1 MVNRVV
7 VLLLAFAAVR
17 GLFAA
22 DLTVKVNDKGYLD
35 AQGFSVFLYD
45 STYHPVFVDQK
56 NTAMEMILEGQR
68 IATNGDVRLTPTP
81 EQWDLVATLNGRHAD
96 KASNT
101 LSADLA
107 FPTFGLSYTMDVAA
121 EPGGVRVSINLSKPL
136 PEGLAGRAGF
146 NLEFLPS
153 IYMGKAYLVDGTK
166 AGIFP
171 RTPDDAMVKVL
182 PLPDEPKKAY
192 YLEDWDKAKGYT
204 QPLPFA
210 TGKSMTLGVDDA
222 RARVNVVS
230 DTADLMLFDGRDRA
244 QNGWFVL
251 RSLIPA
257 GKTTG
262 AIVWHIRPDV
272 QPNWTRPPM
281 IAHSQ
286 VGYAPG
292 FAKEAV
298 LELDPK
304 YTGPKTA
311 TVLRLTED
319 GSYKQAFAGPITPS
333 VPWLRYVYSK
343 FDFSPVK
350 EPGLYVIE
358 YDGQRTA
365 PFPIAENAYA
375 NIWQDSLDHH
385 LAEQM
390 DHVSVR
396 EAYRV
401 WHGASHLD
409 DGRLAPV
416 VGEQFDGWNQG
427 TATDGKWKGGDH
439 IPGMNVGGWYDA
451 GDFDL
456 EEPAQLSVIQSL
468 ALAYRAFNLKYDEL
482 TVDEPTRNVEMH
494 RPDGVPDTVEQVK
507 HGAVLILAQFHE
519 LGHSIRGTHEPD
531 LRQYTHLGDGASKT
545 DGRIYDPKL
554 GPNEVKGDYSGRP
567 DDRWIF
573 STTNPTL
580 QWNAVAALAA
590 AADVL
595 RGWDDALADDC
606 LRTAMKAWKDEKA
619 HPTPSGGGRGPAGA
633 AGVLAAS
640 QGVLGAAGAHPT
652 NVPSGGAA
660 HPGGAAAQPSTGSPM
675 SGAPVLSNSDEA
687 FGQESSAGAR
697 DWAAAL
703 ELTIAT
709 HGAEPYRSRLRELF
723 PEVITP
729 QQMGLRGWTAV
740 RALPYLDA
748 GAKAQ
753 MRAAVVTYV
762 AGLDTQLAATPFG
775 VPPSLGTWGGS
786 GAVVDMAI
794 RMYFLHEAFP
804 DVVSSAYTLR
814 AVNYILGT
822 HPVSSTS
829 YVAGVGTVSKT
840 KTYSNNRG
848 DNSYIPGAVI
858 PGYIVIKPDFPECID
873 DFGFLWFEDEAARRR
888 HHSPRHLQHRR
899 RRQLPERHNPPLQ
912 SDRLHPG
919 PTGHRSMD
927 QSAHRP
933 SQRVQAHPC
942 SPQRHPP
949 QAQQVN
955 RKPIAT
961 KDTFHASLAL
971 SLPSRSSPRRVLC
984 LPVTPRPRR

>member
-1 MVNRVV
+1 MLNPIRVH
-7 VLLLAFAAVR
+7 LLPALTFLALTLVALTC
-17 GLFAA
+17 GPTLFASDFA
-22 DLTVKVNDKGYLD
+22 MKVTDKNYLD
-35 AQGFSVFLYD
+35 TQGFSVFLYD

-56 NTAMEMILEGQR
+56 NTAMEMILHGQR
-68 IATNGDVRLTPTP
+68 IATNGDVRLMPTP
-81 EQWDLVATLNGRHAD
+81 EQWDLVATLKSRNAD
-96 KASNT
+96 KANNRLT
-101 LSADLA
+101 ADLA
-107 FPTFGLSYTMDVAA
+107 FPAFDLSYTLEVAA
-121 EPGGVRVSINLSKPL
+121 EPGGVKVSINLDKPL
-136 PEGLAGRAGF
+136 PPKLAGRAGF

-171 RTPDDAMVKVL
+171 RTPDDPMIKVM

-210 TGKSMTLGVDDA
+210 EGKNITLGVDDA
-222 RARVNVVS
+222 LARINVKS

-251 RSLIPA
+251 RSLIPS

-272 QPNWTRPPM
+272 IPNWTRPPM

-286 VGYAPG
+286 VGYAPD
-292 FAKEAV
+292 FSKEAV

-304 YTGPKTA
+304 YDGPKTA
-311 TVLRLTED
+311 KVLRLMED
-319 GSYKQAFAGPITPS
+319 GSYKQVFEGPITPS
-333 VPWLRYVYSK
+333 TPWLRYVYSK
-343 FDFSPVK
+343 FDFTPVK
-350 EPGLYVIE
+350 DPGLYVIE
-358 YDGQRTA
+358 YADQRTA
-365 PFPIAENAYA
+365 PFPISKDAYA

-396 EAYRV
+396 EAYRI

-409 DGRLAPV
+409 DGRMAPV
-416 VGEQFDGWNQG
+416 VGEQFDGWNQA

-451 GDFDL
+451 GDYDL

-468 ALAYRAFNLKYDEL
+468 ALAYREFNLKYDEL
-482 TVDEPTRNVEMH
+482 TVDEAARQVEMH

-507 HGAVLILAQFHE
+507 HGAILILAQFHNI
-519 LGHSIRGTHEPD
+519 GHSIRGTHEPD
-531 LRQYTHLGDGASKT
+531 LRQYTHLGDAASKT

-573 STTNPTL
+573 TTTNPFF
-580 QWNAVAALAA
+580 QWNAIAALAA
-590 AADVL
+590 ASDVL
-595 RGWDDALADDC
+595 KGYDDALAKDC
-606 LRTAMKAWKDEKA
+606 LDTATKAWNDEKA
-619 HPTPSGGGRGPAGA
+619 HPTPFPASGMFGGA
-633 AGVLAAS
+633 APATAHPTGVLAAS
-640 QGVLGAAGAHPT
+640 QGV
-652 NVPSGGAA
+652 V
-660 HPGGAAAQPSTGSPM
+660 
-675 SGAPVLSNSDEA
+675 SGAPAAPAPATPPPPPPPANL
-687 FGQESSAGAR
+687 AR
-697 DWAAAL
+697 FSIAQDWAAAL

-709 HGAEPYRSRLRELF
+709 HGAEPYKSRLNELF
-723 PEVITP
+723 PQVITP
-729 QQMGLRGWTAV
+729 EQMGFHGWTAV

-748 GAKAQ
+748 AAKDQ
-753 MRAAVVTYV
+753 MRQAVKTYMT
-762 AGLDTQLAATPFG
+762 GLDKQLDETPFG

-794 RMYFLHEAFP
+794 RMYFLHKTFP
-804 DVVSSAYTLR
+804 DLVGPQYTLR

-829 YVAGVGTVSKT
+829 YVAGVGTVSKL
-840 KTYSNNRG
+840 KTYSNNRA

-873 DFGFLWFEDEAARRR
+873 DFGFLWFEDEAVVAGSASWVVAGNAADAISKEAR
-888 HHSPRHLQHRR
+888 
-899 RRQLPERHNPPLQ
+899 
-912 SDRLHPG
+912 
-919 PTGHRSMD
+919 
-927 QSAHRP
+927 
-933 SQRVQAHPC
+933 
-942 SPQRHPP
+942 
-949 QAQQVN
+949 
-955 RKPIAT
+955 
-961 KDTFHASLAL
+961 
-971 SLPSRSSPRRVLC
+971 
-984 LPVTPRPRR
+984 